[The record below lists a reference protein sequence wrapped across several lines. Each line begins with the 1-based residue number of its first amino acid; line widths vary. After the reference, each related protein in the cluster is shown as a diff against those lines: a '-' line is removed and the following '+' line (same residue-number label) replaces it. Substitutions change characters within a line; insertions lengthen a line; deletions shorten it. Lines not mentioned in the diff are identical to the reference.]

1 MLRSFYF
8 QLVSLVDRACN
19 GIILEE
25 KPEGEFKMANVAIH
39 VTGGIATY
47 KIVSLVREFQKHGD
61 VVRVAMTDA
70 AEKFVTATTFSALTK
85 YPTLTSLWSEE
96 NADKIA
102 HIELADWT
110 DLAVIAPATAN
121 VIGKLANG
129 IADDAVTTTLTATAA
144 RKVIVPAMNSHMWSN
159 PAVKRNITQLIRDGY
174 EVMPPVSGRLAEGYS
189 GTGRMPEVNDIFAFV
204 TQATKPILKD
214 KKVLISAGGTR
225 EQIDPVR
232 FIGNRSSGKMG
243 IALANAAANA
253 GAEVTLVVG
262 QITVLL
268 PTHPQIKIIHIESTN
283 DLFKTISNEFT
294 QTDILIMAAAVADF
308 EPETVA
314 TQKIKKSTDNDEFL
328 LKLKKTPDILK
339 TVGATKKDQ
348 LVVGFAAETQGLLA
362 NAQKKLIKKNAD
374 LIIANNVATPGIG
387 FASDDNQVTLLERDQ
402 DPKQL
407 PKMTKNELAAHL
419 IKLIATK
426 IN

>member
-1 MLRSFYF
+1 
-8 QLVSLVDRACN
+8 
-19 GIILEE
+19 
-25 KPEGEFKMANVAIH
+25 
-39 VTGGIATY
+39 
-47 KIVSLVREFQKHGD
+47 
-61 VVRVAMTDA
+61 
-70 AEKFVTATTFSALTK
+70 
-85 YPTLTSLWSEE
+85 
-96 NADKIA
+96 
-102 HIELADWT
+102 
-110 DLAVIAPATAN
+110 
-121 VIGKLANG
+121 
-129 IADDAVTTTLTATAA
+129 
-144 RKVIVPAMNSHMWSN
+144 
-159 PAVKRNITQLIRDGY
+159 
-174 EVMPPVSGRLAEGYS
+174 
-189 GTGRMPEVNDIFAFV
+189 
-204 TQATKPILKD
+204 
-214 KKVLISAGGTR
+214 
-225 EQIDPVR
+225 
-232 FIGNRSSGKMG
+232 MG
-243 IALANAAANA
+243 IALANEAANA

-314 TQKIKKSTDNDEFL
+314 TQKIKKSADNDEFL